1 MKKIVS
7 WSAVIGCGILI
18 FILSDQPASV
28 SKELSGGVKYMAEK
42 ALNIVLGSRAEPV
55 TISHT
60 TLRKLAHYFIYFMLG
75 FLLMNVL
82 SKPGKNLNRFFI
94 VVLISALFACSD
106 ELHQQ
111 FILGRSGELRDV
123 FIDTCGAAT
132 GALLSLAI
140 YKVLRFRKETTSL

>member
-1 MKKIVS
+1 MKKTIS
-7 WSAVIGCGILI
+7 WIAIIGCVAVI
-18 FILSDQPASV
+18 FYLSNQPASV
-28 SKELSGGVKYMAEK
+28 SRELSGGVKYMAEK
-42 ALNIVLGSRAEPV
+42 ALNVVLGNRAEPV

-60 TLRKLAHYFIYFMLG
+60 TLRKLAHFFIYFMLG

-82 SKPGKNLNRFFI
+82 NKRGKKLYRFFI
-94 VVLISALFACSD
+94 VVLITALFACSD

-140 YKVLRFRKETTSL
+140 HKILRFRKETTSL

>member
-42 ALNIVLGSRAEPV
+42 ALNIILGNRAEPV

-82 SKPGKNLNRFFI
+82 SKPGKNLYRFFI

-106 ELHQQ
+106 EVHQQ

-132 GALLSLAI
+132 GALLLI
-140 YKVLRFRKETTSL
+140 MIRKMIGVRKQQRTL